1 MSTKFYFIP
10 KAFCRRSD
18 SDGAAEWWAKDNVNP
33 DKLSKS
39 DKEVWKFKRKMDTL
53 QGEVNKIIIKFPE
66 KMEKLYLFFP
76 VGLLRP
82 RPAVASPL
90 RAARLGI

>member
-1 MSTKFYFIP
+1 M
-10 KAFCRRSD
+10 
-18 SDGAAEWWAKDNVNP
+18 NP

-66 KMEKLYLFFP
+66 KMEKLYFFSP
-76 VGLLRP
+76 QDYCALVRLLPHLSGPPDLVFDFRV
-82 RPAVASPL
+82 RF
-90 RAARLGI
+90 